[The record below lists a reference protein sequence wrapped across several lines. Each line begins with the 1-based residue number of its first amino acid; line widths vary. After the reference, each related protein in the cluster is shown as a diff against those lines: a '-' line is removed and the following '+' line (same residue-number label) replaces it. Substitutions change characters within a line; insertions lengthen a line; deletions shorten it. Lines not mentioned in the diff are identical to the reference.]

1 MSTPLIEWHALAFSE
16 LSLQD
21 WHDMLRLRIDVF
33 VVEQNCPYPELDG
46 KDPYCVHVFGKS
58 QGRVVAVT
66 RIVPPGLSYPEVAIG
81 RVAVSEEYRKYGIG
95 RGLMLQSLREV
106 QNRFGKV
113 PVRISAQTYLR
124 DFYGSLGFE
133 ETGKSYLEDGIP
145 HIEMLL
151 PQLSSSN

>member
-1 MSTPLIEWHALAFSE
+1 MSQPSIQWHALPFSE

-21 WHDMLRLRIDVF
+21 WHDLLRLRIDVF

-46 KDPYCVHVFGKS
+46 KDPDCVHVFGKS
-58 QGRVVAVT
+58 EGRVVAVT

-95 RGLMLQSLREV
+95 RALMLQSLREV

-145 HIEMLL
+145 HIEMFLAR
-151 PQLSSSN
+151 PTQSN